1 MTTLWQ
7 QVRPHWMP
15 RDVALLVGAR
25 VLMSVTRALAGIL
38 VPIYLIELGFD
49 AFQLGVLFAVV
60 GLTSALMSA
69 SVGLFADLVGRKVFL
84 VAVPLL
90 TAAAAIVFA
99 YNQVTA
105 VLFVSAAL
113 GTFGRG
119 AGAGGGT
126 VGPYQPAEQAFVAD
140 ATPARYRNSVFG
152 RLAFS
157 SALGAALGGQL
168 ARIPEI
174 ARGLG
179 LQGLAPYQVGFI
191 VMAAFAT
198 GSALLA
204 LPVREVHRQR
214 PPRDPAAPPLP
225 PVRRVAFPRRSR
237 SLLYRL
243 WITNGLNGM
252 AVGLFGPFIT
262 YWFYTRY
269 GVGPGTIGLL
279 YSVMNLASLFS
290 NLSAASIARRLGLVR
305 SVFVG
310 RLVQATLLTAM
321 ALAPTFWIAGGI
333 YLVRMLAQRVA
344 APLRQSYTMAL
355 ADPEERA
362 AVAGLANLPSQGT
375 SSLSQLGAGYLFAHV
390 ALELPFLIGS
400 ALQVVNAVVY
410 FALFRGMPPPEETA
424 GRGSGKR
431 GADAEAGTPAATPVR
446 PASSARE

>member
-15 RDVALLVGAR
+15 RDVALLVSAR
-25 VLMSVTRALAGIL
+25 VLMSVTRALAGVL
-38 VPIYLIELGFD
+38 VPIYLVELGFD

-69 SVGLFADLVGRKVFL
+69 SVGLFADQVGRKVFL

-99 YNQVTA
+99 YNHVTA

-113 GTFGRG
+113 GAFGRG

-140 ATPARYRNSVFG
+140 ATPARHRNSVFG

-179 LQGLAPYQVGFI
+179 AQGLAPYQAGFI

-198 GSALLA
+198 GAALLA
-204 LPVREVHRQR
+204 LPVREVHRSR
-214 PPRDPAAPPLP
+214 PPRDPASPR
-225 PVRRVAFPRRSR
+225 PVARRVAFPRRSR
-237 SLLYRL
+237 PLLYRL

-321 ALAPTFWIAGGI
+321 ALAPTFWMAGGI

-344 APLRQSYTMAL
+344 APLRQSYTMGL

-362 AVAGLANLPSQGT
+362 AVAGLARLPSQGT

-410 FALFRGMPPPEETA
+410 FALFRGMPPPEEIEARAAAAT
-424 GRGSGKR
+424 R
-431 GADAEAGTPAATPVR
+431 ADAAPGEPPPAAPVG
-446 PASSARE
+446 PGASAED